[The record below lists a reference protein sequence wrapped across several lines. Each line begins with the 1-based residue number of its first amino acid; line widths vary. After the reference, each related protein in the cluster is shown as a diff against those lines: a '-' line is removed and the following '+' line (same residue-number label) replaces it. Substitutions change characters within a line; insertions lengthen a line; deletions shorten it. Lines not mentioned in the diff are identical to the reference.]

1 LSYHID
7 TFKEKV
13 MKIQT
18 AGIVPA
24 VVRAFGVVSMF
35 AISIPGAAEAATPA
49 ISSGL
54 AHACALSASGAVT
67 CWGWNAFG
75 QLGPSSPAGVQDAV
89 QVSAGASHTCA
100 TTSAGAAKCWGN
112 NYNWQLGDGT
122 TTNSSLPRQVTGLD
136 SGVAQTIAGGTHSC
150 ALMAD
155 KTVKCWGDNQLGQLG
170 TGNTTSSHTAVSVA
184 GLPAPVHALSL
195 TAGATCAIVVGG
207 DVWCWG
213 AGVSDT
219 GIVLV
224 PTRIGQT
231 GLDAIKVG
239 TSQNSTCVITSGG
252 VAKCSSPGI
261 LSGEF
266 ITFPGLESGVV
277 DLSKGAS
284 HTCALMLDGMVW
296 CQGYGSV
303 GQLGPA
309 TNGEDQPL
317 TMIPGM
323 PAGVVSVV
331 AGYDFSCVQTVFGA
345 VKCWGNGIYGQLGS
359 PGLEV
364 PSSTTPAPVQGL
376 AVAAA
381 DVSDGGGFHCARM
394 TNGAAACWGANF
406 IGQLGDGTFVN
417 RWTAVSVLGVPEP
430 VAQLSAGASGAC
442 AVDADS
448 VVRCWGDE
456 PNIALGNN
464 RHNARIVQNENGSP
478 FVASEV
484 SVGYWHRCA
493 RVDTSVFCWGQ
504 GPALG
509 SEVTRSDFPIGV
521 VGISG
526 TISSLSAGYFG
537 TCAVVNGAARCWGW
551 NAYGQLGDGT
561 TTDRLT
567 PVQPVGLATG
577 VLSVVYGLYHS
588 CALVAGAKPK
598 CWGSN
603 GNGELGNGSSA
614 SSLTPVEATLLPTNA
629 SHIVLGSG
637 YTCALA
643 AGQVWCVGSLIGASP
658 GIPLPFPSD
667 IVALSRAGGLCAIR
681 ASGAV
686 LCWGDNQ
693 WGQLGRGTA
702 GYRPQPSDF
711 VPSLN
716 LWGDATISTS
726 AGPFL
731 SGDALTVTATLP
743 GPSLAGTVSFKI
755 DSVVVPGC
763 AAVPVNSQAASC
775 TTTVPLAGSRTI
787 SIEYSGD
794 VNLPVLTAQKV
805 ITVTGGAS
813 SVTSLSLSPLIVKG
827 QTATISVHVAGA
839 AGTPSGDVTI
849 SGTGVNCVVT
859 LVGGVGNCSL
869 VATVLGVGVQLTAS
883 YGGSV
888 TYRPTSG
895 VGVLNVV
902 AAFDANA
909 DGVRD
914 ARDGLIFAR
923 YLLGIRGAALLDG
936 IDNTGA
942 LRPTVG
948 AIAAYLDTV
957 KNSLDIDLDGRWLP
971 TTDGVLLVRYMLG
984 LRGAALTA
992 GAIGNNA
999 FRTAPALIEAYIRN
1013 FAD

>member
-1 LSYHID
+1 ME
-7 TFKEKV
+7 T
-13 MKIQT
+13 QT
-18 AGIVPA
+18 AGIVTA
-24 VVRAFGVVSMF
+24 LIRAISVASMF
-35 AISIPGAAEAATPA
+35 TLSLTGAAEAATPS
-49 ISSGL
+49 ISSGG
-54 AHACALSASGAVT
+54 ANTCALNASGVVT
-67 CWGWNAFG
+67 CWGLNAG
-75 QLGPSSPAGVQDAV
+75 VQQGPSSAAGAQDAV
-89 QVSAGASHTCA
+89 QVSTGGSHTCF
-100 TTSAGAAKCWGN
+100 TTSVGAAKCWGAN
-112 NYNWQLGDGT
+112 QFGQIGDGT
-122 TTNSSLPRQVTGLD
+122 TAFSNEPRLVIGLA
-136 SGVAQTIAGGTHSC
+136 SGVAQTLAGGDHSC
-150 ALMAD
+150 ALTVD
-155 KTVKCWGDNQLGQLG
+155 KTVWCWGGNQFGQLG
-170 TGNTTSSHTAVSVA
+170 TGDTVARYQAVSVA
-184 GLPAPVHALSL
+184 GLPEPVEALSL
-195 TAGATCAIVVGG
+195 SDLVTCALLMSG

-213 AGVSDT
+213 NGVVET
-219 GIVLV
+219 GPALV
-224 PTRIGQT
+224 PARIGQT
-231 GLDAIKVG
+231 GLNSTKVRI
-239 TSQNSTCVITSGG
+239 SQNSTCVITSGG
-252 VAKCSSPGI
+252 EVKCLHAGA
-261 LSGEF
+261 F
-266 ITFPGLESGVV
+266 ITVPGLENNVV
-277 DLSKGAS
+277 ELAKGNL
-284 HTCALMLDGMVW
+284 HTCALMLDGTVW
-296 CQGYGSV
+296 CQGHGYY
-303 GQLGPA
+303 GQLGPT

-317 TMIPGM
+317 TMIPGV
-323 PAGVVSVV
+323 PAGVVSVS

-345 VKCWGNGIYGQLGS
+345 VKCWGNNSAGQLGS

-364 PSSTTPAPVQGL
+364 PSSMTPAPVQGL
-376 AVAAA
+376 AVAAV
-381 DVSDGGGFHCARM
+381 DVSDGSGFHCTRM

-417 RWTAVSVLGVPEP
+417 RWTAVPVLGVPEP
-430 VAQLSAGASGAC
+430 VAQLSAGAGGAC

-456 PNIALGNN
+456 PTTALGNN

-484 SVGYWHRCA
+484 TVGSSHRCA
-493 RVDTSVFCWGQ
+493 RVGASIFCWGQ
-504 GPALG
+504 GTVLG
-509 SEVTRSDFPIGV
+509 SEVTRSDFPIAV
-521 VGISG
+521 SGISG
-526 TISSLSAGYFG
+526 AISSLSASYSG
-537 TCAVVNGAARCWGW
+537 TCAVVSGAARCWGG

-567 PVQPVGLATG
+567 PVQPLGLGAG
-577 VLSVVYGLYHS
+577 VLRVIHGTFHS
-588 CALVAGAKPK
+588 CALRAGNGPM

-603 GNGELGNGSSA
+603 YYGELGNGNNEP
-614 SSLTPVEATLLPTNA
+614 SLVPVEATLLPSNA
-629 SHIVLGSG
+629 SQIVLGYG

-643 AGQVWCVGSLIGASP
+643 AGQVWCAGLLSGFSS
-658 GIPLPFPSD
+658 GMPLPLPTD
-667 IVALSRAGGLCAIR
+667 IVALSSDEGLCAIR
-681 ASGAV
+681 SSGAV
-686 LCWGDNQ
+686 LCWGDNR

-726 AGPFL
+726 AAPFL
-731 SGDALTVTATLP
+731 SGDGLTLTATLP

-755 DSVVVPGC
+755 DGVVVPGC
-763 AAVPVNSQAASC
+763 AAVPVNSQGATC

-813 SVTSLSLSPLIVKG
+813 NVTSLSLTPLIVKG
-827 QTATISVHVAGA
+827 QTATISVQVAGA

-859 LVGGVGNCSL
+859 LVGGVGNCNL

-923 YLLGIRGAALLDG
+923 YLLGIRGAALLEG
-936 IDNTGA
+936 IDNAGA